1 MMARRSSLA
10 LLLLLPSML
19 QACVTAGSAAGVH
32 PEAAPAGD
40 APLPLRTGG
49 EEAGVAMSIG
59 PGDVFEVKVFQDKD
73 LSGTFKVG
81 PEGTIN
87 FPLIGEL
94 VVMGLTPNRVAESI
108 RKQLSEGFI
117 REPVVSVLLKES
129 QSKKIFVFGQVTRPG
144 TFVFSENMSIL
155 QAIAVSGGFTNL
167 AAKDSTYVTRREGGL
182 ERKYTIPIT
191 RILDGARSNFLLK
204 PGDIVFVPESIF

>member
-1 MMARRSSLA
+1 MARRSSLA